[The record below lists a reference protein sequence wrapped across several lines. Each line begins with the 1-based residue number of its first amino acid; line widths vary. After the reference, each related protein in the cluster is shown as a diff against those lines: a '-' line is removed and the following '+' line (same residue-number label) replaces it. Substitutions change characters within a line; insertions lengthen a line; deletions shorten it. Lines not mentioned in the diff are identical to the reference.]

1 MPASGLNVHAL
12 AMGAAASE
20 LCDGGGGGG
29 GDTDPLQAALES
41 LTGGDK
47 HAAERG
53 TRVLHARLK
62 ANGALAPQLV
72 RQGAVQPLQKTAVD
86 SNASTRARKDALLTL
101 SRLALCYEGAMLVAN
116 PEFVSKTAKMTVNS
130 GGVFARQGTHF
141 ALAVGTCLAAAAG
154 DRTAAGALLHYG
166 AGAPAVT
173 LAGSSRRKVCRVGM
187 QLLARL
193 ADNSRAAA
201 STLAAEYGARSLAAL
216 LIFRLQTFA
225 KAEDVDGQRAVCL
238 ALARIG
244 QDEAFAEAVAELD
257 GLAPLLVELHREV
270 PVLRAA
276 AGYTLAILGQHK
288 RLRLELV
295 KKRCLQ
301 AYVAM
306 AEMTSQRQDFAD
318 CQRVASLGF
327 INLCSTYHLR
337 LAGAKAGVLDAII
350 LLLNASAMDVRR
362 GAAQACAQLALVEEN
377 SRRLCFG
384 GALHPLFV
392 MARSGDRI
400 SEHEAALALNA
411 LCVAPENHKH
421 MVREGVVHVLLY
433 LTSSEDPAARDVAT
447 KMLSRIRR
455 ERLRSAARMAVR
467 MARVAQGL
475 QLGARGNAEGGA
487 PEPEEDLPP
496 PE

>member
-1 MPASGLNVHAL
+1 MNAQAL
-12 AMGAAASE
+12 AMGAAASG

-29 GDTDPLQAALES
+29 DSEPLQVAFES
-41 LTGGDK
+41 LTSGDK
-47 HAAERG
+47 RAAERG
-53 TRVLHARLK
+53 TRVLHAKLK
-62 ANGALAPQLV
+62 EDGALAPQLV
-72 RQGAVQPLQKTAVD
+72 RQGAVPPLMKTAID
-86 SNASTRARKDALLTL
+86 ASAPNRARKDALLTL
-101 SRLALCYEGAMLVAN
+101 ARLALCYEGAMLVSN

-130 GGVFARQGTHF
+130 GGAFSRQGTHF
-141 ALAVGTCLAAAAG
+141 ALAVGTCLVAAAG
-154 DRTAAGALLHYG
+154 DRTAAGALLQCG
-166 AGAPAVT
+166 AGAAAVT
-173 LAGSSRRKVCRVGM
+173 LAGSTRRKVCRLGI

-201 STLAAEYGARSLAAL
+201 STLAAEYGAKPLAAL
-216 LIFRLQTFA
+216 LILRLATFS
-225 KAEDVDGQRAVCL
+225 KAEDVDGQRAACL
-238 ALARIG
+238 AIARIG
-244 QDEAFAEAVAELD
+244 QDEAFAEAIAEQD
-257 GLAPLLVELHREV
+257 GLAPLLLELHREV
-270 PVLRAA
+270 PMLRAA

-301 AYVAM
+301 AFVAM

-318 CQRVASLGF
+318 CQRVAALGF

-350 LLLNASAMDVRR
+350 VLLNATAVDVRR

-384 GALHPLFV
+384 GALHPLFA

-400 SEHEAALALNA
+400 AEHEAALALNA
-411 LCVAPENHKH
+411 LCVTPDNHKH

-433 LTSSEDPAARDVAT
+433 LTSSEDPKARDVAT

-467 MARVAQGL
+467 MARVAQGM
-475 QLGARGNAEGGA
+475 QFGEGGGAERGA
-487 PEPEEDLPP
+487 PAEQDPPP